1 MAAASAVVNASRLPP
16 GMGMSMS
23 HMAGQA
29 WMGAIGKQLELAR
42 PALYWPGLQGLV
54 ANPNLW
60 RDRGNNHSGEFRLR
74 EKELLGGFPHSLHGE
89 RDNVSQPIKRFPI
102 DCL

>member
-1 MAAASAVVNASRLPP
+1 MAAASAVMNASSAAGAAAGLARLPH

-42 PALYWPGLQGLV
+42 PAIYWPGLQGLV

-60 RDRGNNHSGEFRLR
+60 RDRGNNHSGKLR
-74 EKELLGGFPHSLHGE
+74 DFILFILALEIFKSY
-89 RDNVSQPIKRFPI
+89 V
-102 DCL
+102 